1 VCSYVDG
8 FLYDNKFPKCEL
20 MRQEFIIRAP
30 EVLMSPGIVDDF
42 AQFHDHLK
50 ALSYFQPT
58 VTKYHQTDDIPR
70 EN

>member
-1 VCSYVDG
+1 
-8 FLYDNKFPKCEL
+8 